1 MTARGILAIVM
12 TMLAVPALAACVAS
26 GPAAAPT
33 TSASA
38 APSPSAAASPSAAT
52 SPSPTGP
59 SAAPSASPQASNP
72 ALPDYSLRSSWLAR
86 PTRLDHTVDVFYLY
100 PSAYT
105 KPDASAPN
113 ICAADDPA
121 MMQGARVAFSRQATA
136 FSPVADIYAP
146 YYSQADASYA
156 LSLPPAQRDALI
168 GGIPA
173 RDAIAAFDYYVRH
186 LNHGRPFI
194 LASHSQGSQV
204 MGFLLS
210 RYMKGHQTLYK
221 RMIVAYVVGYS
232 VTPGYLAQNPFL
244 KFATG
249 PSDTGV
255 IASWNTEAPTVDGT
269 NPVLTPGGLVINP
282 ITWTRTQATAGAARN
297 LGSIELDP
305 ATGGTPYLNTDGSIR
320 RVMNLADATV
330 DTAKGVVV
338 CSTIDASAPPYYTPG
353 GFPMG
358 VLHTF
363 DYPLY
368 FFDIRANAANRIA
381 HFLGTR

>member
-1 MTARGILAIVM
+1 MTRHRILAIIM
-12 TMLAVPALAACVAS
+12 AMLAVPALTGCVAT
-26 GPAAAPT
+26 GQAAAPT
-33 TSASA
+33 ASVSA
-38 APSPSAAASPSAAT
+38 APSPSSSASSSPASPSA
-52 SPSPTGP
+52 G
-59 SAAPSASPQASNP
+59 PSASPQASDP
-72 ALPDYSLRSSWLAR
+72 ALPDYSLASSWLSK
-86 PTRLDHTVDVFYLY
+86 PTSRAHKVDVFYLY
-100 PSAYT
+100 PSAYA

-121 MMQGARVAFSRQATA
+121 MMQGARVAFSRQAAA

-146 YYSQADASYA
+146 YYSQADATYA

-204 MGFLLS
+204 MEFLLS

-244 KFATG
+244 KFAKG

-282 ITWTRTQATAGAARN
+282 ITWTRRQTTAGAARN
-297 LGSIELDP
+297 LGSIELNP
-305 ATGGTPYLNTDGSIR
+305 ATGGTPYLNPDGSIK
-320 RVMNLADATV
+320 RVMDLADATV

-363 DYPLY
+363 DYALY
-368 FFDIRANAANRIA
+368 FFDVRANAANRIA
-381 HFLGTR
+381 HFLRTR

>member
-1 MTARGILAIVM
+1 MTRHRILAIIM
-12 TMLAVPALAACVAS
+12 AMLAVPALTGCVAT
-26 GPAAAPT
+26 GQAAAPT
-33 TSASA
+33 TSASP
-38 APSPSAAASPSAAT
+38 APSPSSSASPSPA
-52 SPSPTGP
+52 SP
-59 SAAPSASPQASNP
+59 SAAPSASPQASDP
-72 ALPDYSLRSSWLAR
+72 ALPDYSLASSWLAR
-86 PTRLDHTVDVFYLY
+86 PTSRAHKVDVFYLY
-100 PSAYT
+100 PSAYA

-121 MMQGARVAFSRQATA
+121 MMQGARVAFSRQAAA

-146 YYSQADASYA
+146 YYSQADATYA

-204 MGFLLS
+204 MEFLLS

-244 KFATG
+244 KFAKG

-282 ITWTRTQATAGAARN
+282 ITWTRRQTTAGAARN
-297 LGSIELDP
+297 LGSIELNP
-305 ATGGTPYLNTDGSIR
+305 ATGGTPYLNPDGSIK
-320 RVMNLADATV
+320 RVMDLADATV

-363 DYPLY
+363 DYALY
-368 FFDIRANAANRIA
+368 FFDIRANAADRIA
-381 HFLGTR
+381 HFLSTR

>member
-1 MTARGILAIVM
+1 MAIVM
-12 TMLAVPALAACVAS
+12 AVLAVPALTACVAT
-26 GPAAAPT
+26 GPAVAPT
-33 TSASA
+33 TSVSA
-38 APSPSAAASPSAAT
+38 APSPSSAASPAPASPSA
-52 SPSPTGP
+52 G
-59 SAAPSASPQASNP
+59 PSASPQASDP
-72 ALPDYSLRSSWLAR
+72 ALPDYSLAASWLAM
-86 PTRLDHTVDVFYLY
+86 PTSHAHKVDVFYLY
-100 PSAYT
+100 PSAYA

-121 MMQGARVAFSRQATA
+121 MMQSAKVAFSRQATA

-146 YYSQADASYA
+146 YYSQADATYA

-204 MGFLLS
+204 MESLLS

-249 PSDTGV
+249 ASDTGV

-282 ITWTRTQATAGAARN
+282 ITWTRKETTVPAARN
-297 LGSIELDP
+297 LGSIELNP
-305 ATGGTPYLNTDGSIR
+305 ATGGTPFLNPDGSIKKF
-320 RVMNLADATV
+320 MDIADATI
-330 DTAKGVVV
+330 DTEKGVVI

-363 DYPLY
+363 DYALY
-368 FFDIRANAANRIA
+368 FFDVRANAANRIA
-381 HFLGTR
+381 HFLRTR

>member
-1 MTARGILAIVM
+1 MSNRRVLAILL
-12 TMLAVPALAACVAS
+12 TMLMVPSLTACVAA

-33 TSASA
+33 SSASA
-38 APSPSAAASPSAAT
+38 APSPSSAV
-52 SPSPTGP
+52 SPSPAGP
-59 SAAPSASPQASNP
+59 SAAPSASPGASDP
-72 ALPDYSLRSSWLAR
+72 ALPDYSLASSWLAK
-86 PTRLDHTVDVFYLY
+86 PTSLAHKVDVFYLY
-100 PSAYT
+100 PSAYS

-121 MMQGARVAFSRQATA
+121 MMQGAQVAFSRQATA

-146 YYSQADASYA
+146 YYSQADATYA
-156 LSLPPAQRDALI
+156 LSLPPAQRDVLI

>member
-1 MTARGILAIVM
+1 MTRHRILAIIM
-12 TMLAVPALAACVAS
+12 AMLAVPALTGCVAA

-33 TSASA
+33 TSASP
-38 APSPSAAASPSAAT
+38 APSPSSSASPSPASPSA
-52 SPSPTGP
+52 G
-59 SAAPSASPQASNP
+59 PSASPQASDP
-72 ALPDYSLRSSWLAR
+72 ALPDYSLASSWLSK
-86 PTRLDHTVDVFYLY
+86 PTSRAHKVDVFYLY
-100 PSAYT
+100 PSAYA

-121 MMQGARVAFSRQATA
+121 MMQGARVAFSRQAAA

-146 YYSQADASYA
+146 YYSQADATYA

-204 MGFLLS
+204 MEFLLS

-232 VTPGYLAQNPFL
+232 VTPGYLAANPFL

-282 ITWTRTQATAGAARN
+282 ITWTRRQTTAGAARN
-297 LGSIELDP
+297 LGSIELNP
-305 ATGGTPYLNTDGSIR
+305 ATGGTPYLNPDGSIKKF
-320 RVMNLADATV
+320 MDIADATV
-330 DTAKGVVV
+330 DTAKGVVI
-338 CSTIDASAPPYYTPG
+338 CSTIDASAPPYYKPG
-353 GFPMG
+353 GFPEG

-363 DYPLY
+363 DYALY
-368 FFDIRANAANRIA
+368 FFDVRANAANRIA
-381 HFLGTR
+381 HFLRTR